1 VRGGGLEGVRLLDS
15 ALEREIYSLDQAEVP
30 AELRRLFLRKPIAMV
45 AQPRSEEEIA
55 RVLRYAQEHHLPVVP
70 RGAASS
76 PYGGALPVR
85 GGIVLDLSLL
95 RTIVA
100 FDAEAGVVTVEGG
113 VRWADLDQFL
123 AGNGYALRS
132 HPTSWWSTVAGWLST
147 GGYGLYSLGFGPFA
161 SQIAWIRVV
170 DFDGTRTLTGGD
182 EAFRYYVHTE
192 GQMGVVAQ
200 VGLSV
205 RPRPAAQRPL
215 LFTYPG
221 PEEALTDARSLA
233 ETREPVHMTYY
244 DPHRLGELNALQ
256 EREVLDEAHS
266 LLVVTEEGEGEPK
279 DADAVEGVPAE
290 PYRASFLWE
299 HRFFPMQVKR
309 LGPGILGAETL
320 LPLPSIPAYLAR
332 AEGLAA
338 RFDASLAHEA
348 HLVSPT
354 EALLISSFLTDPRDL
369 ERYLPHMALVLLLH
383 KAGIRAGGRAYGV
396 GIWNR
401 PFLRT
406 LYSRRDLRAYRA
418 YKRQVDPKNLLNP
431 GKAFDPGADPFLP
444 RWSISSFLLAP
455 LLARAIGRL
464 LPRNPVGQPPTPMLH
479 DLAPPGLE
487 GPTEEDLR
495 SAAECAHCGAC
506 ITVCPAYLADKTELV
521 TARGKLLVMEKMA
534 RGEAME
540 AEKARQIFD
549 CIHCAACT
557 NVCQSAIDLVPVWD
571 RLENLVA
578 RRYGKPREQIE
589 AFVKRVESEEEYH
602 DLVNRGLAY
611 SIQTPRGR
619 RPDV

>member
-1 VRGGGLEGVRLLDS
+1 MGAGGLGSVRTLTS
-15 ALEREIYSLDQAEVP
+15 SLEREIYSLDQAEVP
-30 AELRRLFLRKPIAMV
+30 GELRRVFVRKPLQLI
-45 AQPRSEEEIA
+45 AQPRSEEEIVQ
-55 RVLRYAQEHHLPVVP
+55 VLRYADEHDLPVVP
-70 RGAASS
+70 RGAGSS

-100 FDAEAGVVTVEGG
+100 FDPKAGVVTVEGG

-123 AGNGYALRS
+123 AANDHALRS

-170 DFDGTRTLTGGD
+170 DFNGTHTVSGGD
-182 EAFRYYVHTE
+182 VTFRHYVHTE

-200 VGLSV
+200 LGLSV
-205 RPRPAAQRPL
+205 RPRPPNQRPL

-221 PEEALTDARSLA
+221 PEAALAAA
-233 ETREPVHMTYY
+233 ESVAAAVEPVHMTFY
-244 DPHRLGELNALQ
+244 DPRRLGELNTLQ
-256 EREVLDEAHS
+256 GREVLDEAYS
-266 LLVVTEEGEGEPK
+266 LLLVTEGEGK
-279 DADAVEGVPAE
+279 RADLEAGEGSQAE
-290 PYRASFLWE
+290 PYQASFLWE

-320 LPLPSIPAYLAR
+320 LPLPSIPRYLAR
-332 AEGLAA
+332 AEALAA

-354 EALLISSFLTDPRDL
+354 EALLISSFLTDPEDL
-369 ERYLPHMALVLLLH
+369 GRYLPHMVLVLLLH
-383 KAGIRAGGRAYGV
+383 KAGVRAGGRAYGLGV
-396 GIWNR
+396 WNR
-401 PFLRT
+401 PFRRT
-406 LYSRRDLRAYRA
+406 RYTRREVRAYRA
-418 YKRQVDPKNLLNP
+418 YKRKVDPKGLLNP
-431 GKAFDPGADPFLP
+431 GKAFDLGVDPFLP
-444 RWSISSFLLAP
+444 SWSLTPFLLAP
-455 LLARAIGRL
+455 LIVRAAGRL
-464 LPRNPVGQPPTPMLH
+464 LPRTRMGQPRTPMLR

-521 TARGKLLVMEKMA
+521 TARGKLLAMEKMA
-534 RGEAME
+534 RGESLEREE
-540 AEKARQIFD
+540 AWGLFD
-549 CIHCAACT
+549 CIHCSACT

-578 RRYGKPREQIE
+578 RRYGKPRERME
-589 AFVKRVESEEEYH
+589 AFAKRVEAEEEYH

-611 SIQTPRGR
+611 PIQTPRGR
-619 RPDV
+619 SRDV

>member
-1 VRGGGLEGVRLLDS
+1 MEAGGLDGIRLLTS
-15 ALEREIYSLDQAEVP
+15 SLEREIYSLDQAEVP
-30 AELRRLFLRKPIAMV
+30 AELRRLFVRKRPQLI

-55 RVLRYAQEHHLPVVP
+55 RVLRYADGRDLPVVP

-100 FDAEAGVVTVEGG
+100 FDPEAGVVTVEGG

-123 AGNGYALRS
+123 AGNDYALRS

-161 SQIAWIRVV
+161 SQVAWIRVV
-170 DFDGTRTLTGGD
+170 DFTGTHTLAGGD
-182 EAFRYYVHTE
+182 EAFRYYAHTE
-192 GQMGVVAQ
+192 GQMGVVSQ
-200 VGLSV
+200 LGVSV
-205 RPRPAAQRPL
+205 RPRPAAQHPL
-215 LFTYPG
+215 LFAYPG
-221 PEEALTDARSLA
+221 AGVAVAAA
-233 ETREPVHMTYY
+233 ESIAKAFEPVHMTVY

-256 EREVLDEAHS
+256 GREVLEKADS
-266 LLVVTEEGEGEPK
+266 VLVVTEDEREAEGI
-279 DADAVEGVPAE
+279 ADVGGTQAE
-290 PYRASFLWE
+290 PYQASFLWE

-320 LPLPSIPAYLAR
+320 LPLSSIPRYLAK
-332 AEGLAA
+332 AEALAE
-338 RFDASLAHEA
+338 RFGASLAHET
-348 HLVSPT
+348 HLVSPK
-354 EALLISSFLTDPRDL
+354 EGLLISSFLTDPGDL
-369 ERYLPHMALVLLLH
+369 ERYLPHMVLVLLLH
-383 KAGIRAGGRAYGV
+383 KAGIRAGGRAYGLGV
-396 GIWNR
+396 WNR

-406 LYSRRDLRAYRA
+406 RYARRDIRAYRA
-418 YKRQVDPKNLLNP
+418 YKRHVDPKGLLNP
-431 GKAFDPGADPFLP
+431 GKAFDPGADPFP
-444 RWSISSFLLAP
+444 PAWSLTPFLLSP
-455 LLARAIGRL
+455 LIVRAVGRL
-464 LPRNPVGQPPTPMLH
+464 LPRIRMGGPPAQVLRE
-479 DLAPPGLE
+479 LAPPGLE

-521 TARGKLLVMEKMA
+521 TARGKLLAMEKMA

-540 AEKARQIFD
+540 REEAWKLFD
-549 CIHCAACT
+549 CIHCSACT

-571 RLENLVA
+571 RLEHLVA
-578 RRYGKPREQIE
+578 DRYGKPRDRIE
-589 AFVKRVESEEEYH
+589 AFAKRVEAEEEYH

-611 SIQTPRGR
+611 PIQTPRGR
-619 RPDV
+619 HRDV

>member
-1 VRGGGLEGVRLLDS
+1 MRGGGLEGIRLLDS
-15 ALEREIYSLDQAEVP
+15 SLEREIYGLDQAEVP
-30 AELRRLFLRKPIAMV
+30 AELRRLFLRKPVTAV

-55 RVLRYAQEHHLPVVP
+55 QVLRYADAHNLPVVP

-100 FDAEAGVVTVEGG
+100 FDPEAGVVTVEGG

-123 AGNGYALRS
+123 AGNDYALRS

-170 DFDGTRTLTGGD
+170 DFLGTRTIGGGD

-192 GQMGVVAQ
+192 GQMGVVSQ

-205 RPRPAAQRPL
+205 RPRPAAQHPI

-221 PEEALTDARSLA
+221 PEEALANARSIA
-233 ETREPVHMTYY
+233 ETFDPVHMTYY
-244 DPHRLGELNALQ
+244 DPRRLGELNRLQ
-256 EREVLDEAHS
+256 GRAVLEEAHS
-266 LLVVTEEGEGEPK
+266 LLVVMEGETRQSLAETAGE
-279 DADAVEGVPAE
+279 
-290 PYRASFLWE
+290 RAAPHQTSFLWE
-299 HRFFPMQVKR
+299 HRFFPMQAKR

-320 LPLPSIPAYLAR
+320 LPITAVPAYLAR
-332 AEGLAA
+332 AERLAA
-338 RFDASLAHEA
+338 RFDAELAHEA

-354 EALLISSFLTDPRDL
+354 ECLLISSFLTDPRDL
-369 ERYLPHMALVLLLH
+369 DRYLPHMVLVLLLH

-396 GIWNR
+396 GVWNR

-406 LYSRRDLRAYRA
+406 RYSRADLRAYRA
-418 YKRQVDPKNLLNP
+418 YKRRVDPKGLLNP

-444 RWSISSFLLAP
+444 RWSISSFLLPP
-455 LLARAIGRL
+455 LLARAASRI
-464 LPRNPVGQPPTPMLH
+464 LPRNPMGRPPRPMLQ
-479 DLAPPGLE
+479 DLTPPGLE

-540 AEKARQIFD
+540 RDEARQIFD

-578 RRYGKPREQIE
+578 RRYGKPGKQIE
-589 AFVKRVESEEEYH
+589 AFAKRVEAEEEYH

-611 SIQTPRGR
+611 PIQTPRGR

>member
-1 VRGGGLEGVRLLDS
+1 MRGGGLEGIRLLDS
-15 ALEREIYSLDQAEVP
+15 SVEREIYSLDQAEVP
-30 AELRRLFLRKPIAMV
+30 AELRRIFLRKPIATV

-55 RVLRYAQEHHLPVVP
+55 QVLRYAEQHDLPVVP

-100 FDAEAGVVTVEGG
+100 FDSEAGVVTVEGG
-113 VRWADLDQFL
+113 VRWADLDQVL
-123 AGNGYALRS
+123 AGNDYALRS
-132 HPTSWWSTVAGWLST
+132 HPTSWWSTVGGWLST
-147 GGYGLYSLGFGPFA
+147 GGYGLFSLGFGPFA
-161 SQIAWIRVV
+161 SQIAWIRAV
-170 DFDGTRTLTGGD
+170 DFAGTRTIAGGD

-192 GQMGVVAQ
+192 GQMGVIAQ

-205 RPRPAAQRPL
+205 RPRPAAQHPR
-215 LFTYPG
+215 LFTYPEAG
-221 PEEALTDARSLA
+221 EALAAAESIA
-233 ETREPVHMTYY
+233 ETSEPVHMTYY

-266 LLVVTEEGEGEPK
+266 LLVVTEEAGRGAIAPEGGE
-279 DADAVEGVPAE
+279 PAE
-290 PYRASFLWE
+290 PYQASFLWE

-320 LPLPSIPAYLAR
+320 LPLSSIPRYLAK
-332 AEGLAA
+332 AEALAE
-338 RFDASLAHEA
+338 RFGASLAHET
-348 HLVSPT
+348 HLVSPK
-354 EALLISSFLTDPRDL
+354 EGLLISSYLTDPEDL
-369 ERYLPHMALVLLLH
+369 ERYLPHMVLALLLH
-383 KAGIRAGGRAYGV
+383 KAGIRAGGRAYGLGV
-396 GIWNR
+396 WNR
-401 PFLRT
+401 PFVRSVYT
-406 LYSRRDLRAYRA
+406 RRDIRAYRA
-418 YKRQVDPKNLLNP
+418 YKRQMDPKGLLNP
-431 GKAFDPGADPFLP
+431 GKVFDPGADPFLP
-444 RWSISSFLLAP
+444 SWSLTPFLLSP
-455 LLARAIGRL
+455 LIARAAGRL
-464 LPRNPVGQPPTPMLH
+464 LPRMRMGTPPAPMLRE
-479 DLAPPGLE
+479 LAPPGLE
-487 GPTEEDLR
+487 GPTEADLR

-534 RGEAME
+534 RGESLEREE
-540 AEKARQIFD
+540 AWKIFD
-549 CIHCAACT
+549 CIHCSACT

-571 RLENLVA
+571 RLENLVT

-589 AFVKRVESEEEYH
+589 DFARRVEAEEEYH

-611 SIQTPRGR
+611 PIQTPRGR

>member
-1 VRGGGLEGVRLLDS
+1 MGAGDLAGVRLLDS
-15 ALEREIYSLDQAEVP
+15 SLEREIYSQDQAEVP
-30 AELRRLFLRKPIAMV
+30 AEIRRLFLRKPVATV
-45 AQPRSEEEIA
+45 AQPRSEKEIA
-55 RVLRYAQEHHLPVVP
+55 RVLRYAADHDLPVVP

-76 PYGGALPVR
+76 PYGGALPLR

-100 FDAEAGVVTVEGG
+100 FDPEAGVVTVEGG

-161 SQIAWIRVV
+161 SQVAWIRVV
-170 DFDGTRTLTGGD
+170 DFTGTRTLAGGD

-200 VGLSV
+200 LGLSV
-205 RPRPAAQRPL
+205 RPRPPAQHPL

-221 PEEALTDARSLA
+221 PDEALAAARSVA
-233 ETREPVHMTYY
+233 EAFDPVHITYY

-256 EREVLDEAHS
+256 GREVLDEAHS
-266 LLVVTEEGEGEPK
+266 LLVVTEDEGRRE
-279 DADAVEGVPAE
+279 DLAAVGGAQVEHHQ
-290 PYRASFLWE
+290 ASFLWE

-309 LGPGILGAETL
+309 LGPGILGAEVL
-320 LPLPSIPAYLAR
+320 LPLSSIPRYLAK
-332 AEGLAA
+332 AEPLAA
-338 RFDASLAHEA
+338 RFGATLAHEA

-354 EALLISSFLTDPRDL
+354 EALLISSFLTDPGDL
-369 ERYLPHMALVLLLH
+369 ARYLPHMVLVLLLH
-383 KAGIRAGGRAYGV
+383 KVGIRAGGRAYGLGV
-396 GIWNR
+396 WNR
-401 PFLRT
+401 PFLRNCYT
-406 LYSRRDLRAYRA
+406 RREMRAYRA
-418 YKRQVDPKNLLNP
+418 YKRRVDPQGLLNP

-444 RWSISSFLLAP
+444 AWSLTPFLLSP
-455 LLARAIGRL
+455 LLVRAAGRL
-464 LPRNPVGQPPTPMLH
+464 LPRMRMGPPPRPMLR

-487 GPTEEDLR
+487 GPTPEDLR

-521 TARGKLLVMEKMA
+521 TARGKLLAMEKMA
-534 RGEAME
+534 HGETLEREE
-540 AEKARQIFD
+540 AWGLFD
-549 CIHCAACT
+549 CIHCGACT

-578 RRYGKPREQIE
+578 RRYGKPRERLE
-589 AFVKRVESEEEYH
+589 AFTKRVEAEEEYH
-602 DLVNRGLAY
+602 ELVNRGLAY
-611 SIQTPRGR
+611 PIQTPRGGR
-619 RPDV
+619 RDV